1 MQRNNHREYITAE
14 KGDVENQSNELI
26 FQVGIFRFLGQEL
39 WKIKTDWTSNR
50 FFESKKNSTVKMFAT
65 LP

>member
-50 FFESKKNSTVKMFAT
+50 FFET
-65 LP
+65 